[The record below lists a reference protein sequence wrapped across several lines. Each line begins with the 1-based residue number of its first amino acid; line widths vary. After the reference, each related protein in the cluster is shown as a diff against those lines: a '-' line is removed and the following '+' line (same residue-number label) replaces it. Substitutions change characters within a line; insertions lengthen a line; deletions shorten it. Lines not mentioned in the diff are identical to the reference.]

1 MTSRD
6 IEILIDNCINISH
19 YNIALYIYEKI
30 KDRYKYNN
38 KKWLLVE
45 KNDDI
50 NYESKLKEEIKTL
63 IVNDF
68 GNRSIYWSNNSN
80 DIKSI
85 KLLQVADKLKNEKFL
100 KDIIKELPQFYE

>member
-6 IEILIDNCINISH
+6 KEILIDNCINISH
-19 YNIALYIYEKI
+19 YNIALYIYEII

-38 KKWLLVE
+38 KKWLLVD

-50 NYESKLKEEIKTL
+50 NYEGKLKEEIKTL

-68 GNRSIYWSNNSN
+68 GNRSIYWSNNSS

>member
-1 MTSRD
+1 MTSVDKD
-6 IEILIDNCINISH
+6 ILLDNCINISH
-19 YNIALYIYEKI
+19 YNIALYVYEII
-30 KDRYKYNN
+30 KDRYRYNN

-50 NYESKLKEEIKTL
+50 NYENKLKEEIKTL

-68 GNRSIYWSNNSN
+68 GNRSIYWSKNND

>member
-1 MTSRD
+1 MTSVDKD
-6 IEILIDNCINISH
+6 ILLDNCINISH
-19 YNIALYIYEKI
+19 YNIGLYVYEII
-30 KDRYKYNN
+30 KDRYRYNN

-50 NYESKLKEEIKTL
+50 NYENKLKEEIKTL

-68 GNRSIYWSNNSN
+68 GNRSIYWSKNGN